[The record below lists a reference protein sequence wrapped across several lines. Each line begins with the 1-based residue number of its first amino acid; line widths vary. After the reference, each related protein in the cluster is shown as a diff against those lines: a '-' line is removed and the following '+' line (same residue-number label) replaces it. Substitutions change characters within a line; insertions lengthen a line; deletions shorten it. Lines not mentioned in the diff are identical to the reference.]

1 MNYKHLRQLSSC
13 QPAYTAW
20 VIWQAALGTCPP
32 HSNRPAQAWRACLR
46 FDSWTDH
53 RIEADISTA
62 INTDTVSSSG
72 QPPTFVETPAARITQ
87 GGYAHFDLVAS
98 YRISP
103 GCGCRRMR
111 GLLWMQG
118 LPEPWLLR
126 RRVLVKAPWLPRVS
140 EGDLTR

>member
-1 MNYKHLRQLSSC
+1 MQFFNARDSLTEKSTFLKVDVNYKHLRQLSSC

-62 INTDTVSSSG
+62 INTDT
-72 QPPTFVETPAARITQ
+72 
-87 GGYAHFDLVAS
+87 
-98 YRISP
+98 
-103 GCGCRRMR
+103 
-111 GLLWMQG
+111 
-118 LPEPWLLR
+118 
-126 RRVLVKAPWLPRVS
+126 
-140 EGDLTR
+140 DLTPERWSS